1 MSFCKQ
7 YNVIG
12 LMSGTSLDG
21 VDLAFVS
28 FYYKKKIWKYQLGE
42 CQTVPY
48 DKKWKKYLKEL
59 HRKSVHEINDFSKK
73 YANYLS
79 KLLNDFIKK
88 NKLKVDLISSHGH
101 TILHQPD
108 KGITL
113 QIGDGKIINTNLNI
127 PVVCDF
133 RTLDVKLGGQGAP
146 LVPVGDELLFSNY
159 DYCLNLGGFSN
170 FSFNNAGLRKAYD
183 ICPVNVILNI
193 YANKLNKEFDDEG
206 KIAMSGFVNHKL
218 LKELNNISYY
228 KQLPPKSLGV
238 EWLTTN
244 FLPIIEKY
252 NDSIPNVVRT
262 LVEHISIQISN
273 CIKTGQCLVTGGGAY
288 NNFLMQRISNKS
300 QANFV
305 IADKKLIEYKEA
317 MIFGFLGVL
326 KLEKQINCLASVT
339 GAKMNSIVGSHF
351 TQ

>member
-1 MSFCKQ
+1 MSFYKQ

-21 VDLAFVS
+21 VDLAFVN
-28 FYYKKKIWKYQLGE
+28 FYHDKKNWKYQLGE
-42 CQTVPY
+42 CQTIPY
-48 DKKWKKYLKEL
+48 DEKWKKQLKEL
-59 HRKSVHEINDFSKK
+59 RHKSINEINDFSKL
-73 YANYLS
+73 YAIYLS
-79 KLLNDFIKK
+79 KLISDFTKK

-108 KGITL
+108 QGITL
-113 QIGDGKIINTNLNI
+113 QIGDGKIINTHMNI

-133 RTLDVKLGGQGAP
+133 RILDVKLGGQGAP
-146 LVPVGDELLFSNY
+146 LVPIGDELLFSDY

-170 FSFNNAGLRKAYD
+170 FSFKNGGLRKAYD
-183 ICPVNVILNI
+183 ICPVNIILNM

-206 KIAMSGFVNHKL
+206 KIAMGGCVNLKL
-218 LKELNNISYY
+218 LKELNNLSYY
-228 KQLPPKSLGV
+228 KQLPPKSLAV

-244 FLPIIEKY
+244 FLPIIVKY

-273 CIKTGQCLVTGGGAY
+273 CIKSGQCLVTGGGAY
-288 NNFLMQRISNKS
+288 NNFLMQRIINNSK
-300 QANFV
+300 ANFV
-305 IADKKLIEYKEA
+305 IPEKKLIEYKEA

-326 KLEKQINCLASVT
+326 RLEKQINCLASVT
-339 GAKMNSIVGSHF
+339 GAKMNSIVGNHF